1 MTRRDEDKLN
11 AAIARA
17 IAGIKPPER
26 LTVSQWA
33 DKHRRLSGES
43 SAEVGRW
50 RTSRTPYL
58 AEIMDA
64 FTDPWVREIA
74 VWASSQ
80 VGKSECLNNMV
91 GYVIDQD
98 PGSMLFIQPTSVDAK
113 EYSKLRL
120 APMIRDTK
128 CLSRKVADPKS
139 RDAGNTI
146 LQKAYPGGILTLCG
160 STEAHALCSKPIRY
174 LFGDERDRWTE
185 SAGDEGDPW
194 ALAKARQITFY
205 NRKAVEVSTPTIK
218 GASAIERA
226 FKEGTME
233 SWRSRCPHCGEYHEI
248 VFEDIRFSYEEHGQ
262 VFEITEICYACP
274 SCGGVSSEQDMKTAP
289 AHWVADAPEA
299 YRLRQKRT
307 FRLTSWVSPWASW
320 ASSIGE
326 YLAARGDSKK
336 LQVVFNTRF
345 GMLWEHRG
353 GSEDEESMMARR
365 EDYGTNPD
373 GSPVELPDGV
383 LFLTCG
389 VDTQDDRLEYEVVG
403 YGHFDETWGIK
414 KGIIMGRPDSEEVW
428 LQLDD
433 VLDHVYRF
441 GSGLG
446 LRISRTYVDE
456 GGHFAQDV
464 RFRCRERFAKKVFAI
479 KGRGGQDIPYT
490 SPPKKQ
496 TIVLNGTALGE
507 CWWCEL
513 GVDAGK
519 QLIEDNLKVK
529 TPGPRYCHFPKRDD
543 YGSAYFHGL
552 ISEHLVYKKGHKHPW
567 QWEKI
572 PGHERNEPLD
582 CRNYANAAK
591 KAASPDMDAI
601 EARLRGASPH
611 PNSRPAPLAVSPRPA
626 PLRTRTPTRRTTGG
640 VRYDNEW

>member
-1 MTRRDEDKLN
+1 MTKRDEDKLN

-33 DKHRRLSGES
+33 DKHRRLSAES

-64 FTDPWVREIA
+64 FTDPYVKEIA
-74 VWASSQ
+74 VGASSQ
-80 VGKSECLNNMV
+80 VGKSECLNNMI
-91 GYVIDQD
+91 GYAMDQD
-98 PGSMLFIQPTSVDAK
+98 PGSILFIQPTTIDAK

-128 CLSRKVADPKS
+128 CLRQKVADPKS
-139 RDAGNTI
+139 RDTGNTI
-146 LQKAYPGGILTLCG
+146 LQKSYPGGILTLCG
-160 STEAHALCSKPIRY
+160 STEAHALCSKPMRY
-174 LFGDERDRWTE
+174 LFGDERDRWTD

-194 ALAKARQITFY
+194 ELATARQITFY
-205 NRKAVEVSTPTIK
+205 NSKAVEVSTPTVK
-218 GASAIERA
+218 GASAIDRS

-233 SWRSRCPHCGEYHEI
+233 RWKTCCPHCGTYNEI
-248 VFEDIRFSYEEHGQ
+248 VFEDIRFSYEEQGQ
-262 VFEITEICYACP
+262 VFEITDICYACP
-274 SCGGVSSEQDMKTAP
+274 TCGGVSSEQDMKSRP
-289 AHWVADAPEA
+289 ARWEAEAPEA
-299 YRLRQKRT
+299 YRLRRKRS
-307 FRLTSWVSPWASW
+307 FWLTSWVSPWASW
-320 ASSIGE
+320 ESTIAK
-326 YLAARGDSKK
+326 YLAARGDTKRM
-336 LQVVFNTRF
+336 QVVYNTRF
-345 GMLWEHRG
+345 GKLWEHRG
-353 GSEDEESMMARR
+353 GPEDEEGMMARR
-365 EDYGTNPD
+365 EDYGTDPD

-403 YGHFDETWGIK
+403 YGHFDESWGIK
-414 KGIIMGRPDSEEVW
+414 KGVIMGRPDTEEVW
-428 LQLDD
+428 LRLDD

-441 GSGLG
+441 RSGLG
-446 LRISRTYVDE
+446 LRISMTYVDE
-456 GGHFAQDV
+456 GGHFTQDV

-496 TIVLNGTALGE
+496 NIVLNGTALGT
-507 CWWCEL
+507 CWQCEL

-519 QLIEDNLKVK
+519 QLIRDNLSVK
-529 TPGPRYCHFPKRDD
+529 TPGPRYCHYPIRDD
-543 YGSAYFHGL
+543 YGTAYFHGL
-552 ISEHLVYKKGHKHPW
+552 LSEHLVYKKGHKNPW

-601 EARLRGASPH
+601 EARLRGASPT
-611 PNSRPAPLAVSPRPA
+611 PRPA
-626 PLRTRTPTRRTTGG
+626 VPASSVHPAPRRTRTRRTTGG